1 MTISLVPGSKT
12 CRQSDA
18 PMAPMSRANLLA
30 QRRVRGAGPWDD
42 VQVWRVDFPDRW
54 SRLVRGSFA
63 SRDAVALFFDV
74 TFQTACNWW
83 DGTICRPSGD
93 KVALLALA
101 DPVRFASVMGG
112 AVRQVGRPVARPV
125 LKRVAL

>member
-1 MTISLVPGSKT
+1 MTISIVPSSKPS
-12 CRQSDA
+12 RQSGV
-18 PMAPMSRANLLA
+18 PHPPMSRANLLA
-30 QRRVRGAGPWDD
+30 RRRVLGAGPWDD

-83 DGTICRPSGD
+83 DGTICRPGGD

-101 DPVRFASVMGG
+101 DPVRFADVMGG
-112 AVRQVGRPVARPV
+112 AVRPVSHPAF
-125 LKRVAL
+125 KVAA